1 MLEFTLRRLLQ
12 VLPVVV
18 LSSVGVFL
26 LLHLVPGDPVA
37 VLAGPDATPETIQ
50 AMRQELGLDRSLP
63 VQYGIW
69 LGRVVRGDFGRSYA
83 YRRPVGELILQRIPA
98 TVELAV
104 AGLTLAL
111 LVAIPTGVLAAVRQG
126 SVFDW
131 LASTLSGFAIAV
143 PNFWFGILAII
154 VFSLTLGWL
163 PPGGMVELS
172 RDPVA
177 GLRFL
182 VLPAVTL
189 ALNQAAVL
197 SRFVKASVLEVLNE
211 DYVRTARAKGLSEP
225 QVTRRHV
232 VRAALIPV
240 ATVLGLEFG
249 RLLGG
254 AVIVESVFAW
264 PGMGRLIVQG
274 ILHRDYP
281 IVQATLLLLVITF
294 VVVNLATDLV
304 YGLLDPRI
312 RLSARR
318 RA

>member
-1 MLEFTLRRLLQ
+1 VLEFTLRRLLQ

-69 LGRVVRGDFGRSYA
+69 LGRVLRGDFGRSYA

-294 VVVNLATDLV
+294 VAVNLATDLV

>member
-69 LGRVVRGDFGRSYA
+69 LGRVLRGDFGRSYA

-294 VVVNLATDLV
+294 VAVNLATDLV